1 MYPGWNLGDREQPG
15 LKTTIKETTQVGLES
30 RLEFDSRGGTVGLY
44 LLCSKYD
51 KASVEKGEKRDKLL

>member
-1 MYPGWNLGDREQPG
+1 M
-15 LKTTIKETTQVGLES
+15 KTTIKETTQVGLES

-44 LLCSKYD
+44 LFCSKYD